1 MDWRL
6 RVPSAVYRLAVS
18 RAGSDRLLAD
28 LVRAW
33 LERYVAGVSP
43 AAELGRKGGQA
54 RAEKLSPERR
64 SEIARVAGRAR
75 HYPKQEGEP

>member
-6 RVPSAVYRLAVS
+6 RVPSAVYRLAVNK
-18 RAGSDRLLAD
+18 AGSDRLLAD

-33 LERYVAGVSP
+33 LDRYVAGVSP

-54 RAEKLSPERR
+54 RAEKLTPERR
-64 SEIARVAGRAR
+64 SEIARLAGKAR
-75 HYPKQEGEP
+75 HYPQDQS